1 MTDSPAEPSAEPL
14 AEAVTSVVDAPER
27 SRYEATL
34 AGAAAPDGAVAGF
47 VVYRLRGQR
56 LVLVHTEVDP
66 AFEGKGVGSAL
77 AKAALEDIRRR
88 GLVAVVQCPFITTY
102 LRRHPEY
109 ADLTD

>member
-1 MTDSPAEPSAEPL
+1 MSDSPAEPSAEPL
-14 AEAVTSVVDAPER
+14 VTVVDAPER
-27 SRYEATL
+27 SRYEATV
-34 AGAAAPDGAVAGF
+34 DGTVAGF

-56 LVLVHTEVDP
+56 LVLVHTEVEP

-88 GLVAVVQCPFITTY
+88 GLVAVVQCPFITAY